1 MVFVGKSVLVVSFR
15 AYQSPTSLV
24 FSMLRIGLLE
34 RLFPTNSSSSRPSW
48 RLAETLAAS
57 RPVPP
62 LGAPSVRSTAPRPGT
77 RSRGT
82 GRRKQRQQS
91 PFLPPDDDD
100 DDASSFPRERCLFCC
115 ASRRVRRRSC
125 WSREGRRRVS
135 SDISRRCSERSSTRF
150 CDDNHP
156 SKSVSRIRLE
166 NASQKRALLLISRAL
181 FFFFFFFFFFFHR
194 DYSEEA

>member
-135 SDISRRCSERSSTRF
+135 LDISRRSERSSTRF

-156 SKSVSRIRLE
+156 SKSVANSIGKCITKTRI
-166 NASQKRALLLISRAL
+166 AS
-181 FFFFFFFFFFFHR
+181 H
-194 DYSEEA
+194 

>member
-24 FSMLRIGLLE
+24 FSTLRIGLLE

-100 DDASSFPRERCLFCC
+100 DDDDDDDASSFPRERCLFCC
-115 ASRRVRRRSC
+115 SSRRVRRARRSC
-125 WSREGRRRVS
+125 WLREGRRRRVS
-135 SDISRRCSERSSTRF
+135 SDISRRCSERSSKRF
-150 CDDNHP
+150 CDDDNHHP
-156 SKSVSRIRLE
+156 SKSVANSIGKCITKTR
-166 NASQKRALLLISRAL
+166 SS
-181 FFFFFFFFFFFHR
+181 H
-194 DYSEEA
+194 

>member
-24 FSMLRIGLLE
+24 FSTLRIGLLE

-100 DDASSFPRERCLFCC
+100 DDDDDDASSFPRERCLFCC
-115 ASRRVRRRSC
+115 SSRRVRRARRSC
-125 WSREGRRRVS
+125 WSREGRRRRVS
-135 SDISRRCSERSSTRF
+135 SDISRRCSERSSKRF
-150 CDDNHP
+150 CDDDNHHP
-156 SKSVSRIRLE
+156 SKSVANSIGKCITKTR
-166 NASQKRALLLISRAL
+166 SS
-181 FFFFFFFFFFFHR
+181 H
-194 DYSEEA
+194 